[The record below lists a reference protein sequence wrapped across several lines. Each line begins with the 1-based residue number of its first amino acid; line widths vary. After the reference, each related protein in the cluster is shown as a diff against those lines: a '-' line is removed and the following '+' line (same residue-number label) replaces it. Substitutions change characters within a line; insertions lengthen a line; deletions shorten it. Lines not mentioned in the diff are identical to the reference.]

1 MKIDSKEDQFF
12 IREIQE
18 SQQTAKVAQE
28 RFSIDTLDVLKEK
41 LNLISLKDWLLWST
55 CDNCVNF
62 ILPHIENSKI
72 TIQASLTINSQLG
85 TKAFCHNQPTPLSIN
100 CLTDIRQIEVLL
112 SECYSY
118 LNDYKHA
125 DIVQH
130 HINSAKRHII
140 KAMDNIE
147 KFSLDDTESELK
159 EKVSVSTYLPRLQF
173 ILCQIENATV
183 AKNRRRYNILTQVYQ
198 LINLGV
204 FFTV

>member
-1 MKIDSKEDQFF
+1 MLRKGAIPCILPGCPKYLSIPSSSTSSKRLKIDSKEDHFF
-12 IREIQE
+12 LRAIQE

-55 CDNCVNF
+55 CDNCVHF
-62 ILPHIENSKI
+62 IPPHIENSKI

-130 HINSAKRHII
+130 YINSAKRHII
-140 KAMDNIE
+140 KAMDTGFYPGKN
-147 KFSLDDTESELK
+147 LCA
-159 EKVSVSTYLPRLQF
+159 PRLS
-173 ILCQIENATV
+173 LSL
-183 AKNRRRYNILTQVYQ
+183 LTRA
-198 LINLGV
+198 
-204 FFTV
+204 

>member
-1 MKIDSKEDQFF
+1 MKTSVDHI
-12 IREIQE
+12 
-18 SQQTAKVAQE
+18 
-28 RFSIDTLDVLKEK
+28 LY
-41 LNLISLKDWLLWST
+41 
-55 CDNCVNF
+55 
-62 ILPHIENSKI
+62 LPHIENSKI

-118 LNDYKHA
+118 PNDYKHT

-130 HINSAKRHII
+130 HDNSANRHII

-147 KFSLDDTESELK
+147 KFGLDDTESELK
-159 EKVSVSTYLPRLQF
+159 GKVNVSTYLPRLQF
-173 ILCQIENATV
+173 ILCQIENATA